1 MLYRI
6 YTEDINRNKIEAA
19 ANNLFDG
26 FTLIPAIGYWKGIKE
41 NSIIIEIFTTDVD
54 SVFSLADQITEFNNQ
69 EAVLV
74 VSVFTREP

>member
-54 SVFSLADQITEFNNQ
+54 SVFSLADQIKEFNNQ

>member
-1 MLYRI
+1 MIYRI

-54 SVFSLADQITEFNNQ
+54 SVFSLADQIKEFNNQ